1 MLTRIILTIFVNVI
15 FTTVAYSILD
25 KHDVPHAEFVIALL
39 LIAGFNFGVMICNVA
54 LYFLRRND

>member
-1 MLTRIILTIFVNVI
+1 MLARIILTIFVNVI
-15 FTTVAYSILD
+15 FTTVAYSILNE
-25 KHDVPHAEFVIALL
+25 HDVPHAEFVIALL